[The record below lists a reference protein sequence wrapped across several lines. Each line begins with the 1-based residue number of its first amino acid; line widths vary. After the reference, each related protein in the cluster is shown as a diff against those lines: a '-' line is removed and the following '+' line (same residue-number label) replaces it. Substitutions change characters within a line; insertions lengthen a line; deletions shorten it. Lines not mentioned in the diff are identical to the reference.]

1 MSGYGA
7 VHITGSCRVRN
18 KIAPALLHSDT
29 SMNKQKLFPIRTR
42 RALILRLALAQNA
55 AVLLQLIGAIL
66 RCNIVRIQT
75 WTRIGIALPLQRLG
89 NK

>member
-1 MSGYGA
+1 
-7 VHITGSCRVRN
+7 
-18 KIAPALLHSDT
+18 L
-29 SMNKQKLFPIRTR
+29 NKQKLFPIRTR